1 MAVTQAELQ
10 RADEVIR
17 SVRAPK
23 PPVAEVAGKVCPRCN
38 GTGRL
43 TDDKATGARMRA
55 MREGRGLS
63 GREVARRMGFSAAYV
78 CDLELGRRIWSTK
91 VIELYLTAIR

>member
-1 MAVTQAELQ
+1 MAVTQAELK
-10 RADEVIR
+10 RADEIIR

-43 TDDKATGARMRA
+43 TDDKVTGARMRA
-55 MREGRGLS
+55 MREGKGLTL
-63 GREVARRMGFSAAYV
+63 REVARRMGFSAAYL
-78 CDLELGRRIWSTK
+78 CDLELGRRIWNTK
-91 VIELYLTAIR
+91 VIALYLSAIR